1 MPERVEGNRVFAPM
15 RTTRNDVSRALRE
28 RTNVQQTENQPA
40 PRNVQRNPQPP
51 ERPREPE
58 RVQNQPQRRFETPGQ
73 VVDLFA

>member
-1 MPERVEGNRVFAPM
+1 MPDRIEGNRVFAPM

-28 RTNVQQTENQPA
+28 QANVQRTENQPT
-40 PRNVQRNPQPP
+40 PRDIQRNPPP
-51 ERPREPE
+51 ERPQVPE